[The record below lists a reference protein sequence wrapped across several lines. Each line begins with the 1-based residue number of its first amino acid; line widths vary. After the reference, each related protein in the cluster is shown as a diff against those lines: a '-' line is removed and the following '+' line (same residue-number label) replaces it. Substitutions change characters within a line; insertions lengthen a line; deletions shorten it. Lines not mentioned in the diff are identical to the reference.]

1 MRRKLLDNKSKD
13 NRRQLSSYT
22 KVRNLIEKHQNSPT
36 QALGAV
42 DLHTSRIGILG
53 QLELLG
59 LIYLTRFFYIF
70 SPFSRV
76 FKVLALKYVSPDC
89 YT

>member
-59 LIYLTRFFYIF
+59 LIYLTRFFIF
-70 SPFSRV
+70 S
-76 FKVLALKYVSPDC
+76 ALSPEFLRF
-89 YT
+89 